1 MHTTK
6 KVVIVSLSI
15 ILLAGLLSLTP
26 VAQDQQTDKKS
37 EEGSTPAAYVNGE
50 PVKVTVS
57 EVQQSAREK
66 LSSGIRFLMRSTPDL
81 ATFLYKSKTLRKTI
95 TEKYTEHLLNQEI
108 LKEIQRQNAKSMG
121 ITVSKDQVEKELKK
135 RVDQQIQRIIS
146 QNKQLNSTEDVKKIL
161 QERGRTLEGFK
172 QRLRDRMGGARKVR
186 FSLLQSKLK
195 EKVLGP
201 AQEPTDKDIKSYY
214 EDNKSS
220 YKDEE
225 GNLKPLKQV
234 KEQIKVKLQRKVT
247 QKRNKNWQEWLQ
259 NAKEEATI
267 ERKL

>member
-15 ILLAGLLSLTP
+15 ILLAGVLSLTP

-37 EEGSTPAAYVNGE
+37 EEGSTPAAYVNGDH
-50 PVKVTVS
+50 VAVTVS
-57 EVQQSAREK
+57 ELQQSAQER
-66 LSSGIRFLMRSTPDL
+66 LSRGIRSLMRSTPDL
-81 ATFLYKSKTLRKTI
+81 ATFLYKSKSLRKTI
-95 TEKYTEHLLNQEI
+95 TEKYTEHLLDQEI

-121 ITVSKDQVEKELKK
+121 ITASKDQVEKELKK

-146 QNKQLNSTEDVKKIL
+146 QNKQLNSIEDVKKTL

-172 QRLRDRMGGARKVR
+172 QRLRDRMGGASEVR
-186 FSLLQSKLK
+186 FSLLRSKLK

-201 AQEPTDKDIKSYY
+201 AQEPTEKEINSYY
-214 EDNKSS
+214 EENKSS
-220 YKDEE
+220 YRDDK
-225 GNLKPLKQV
+225 GNSKPLKQV
-234 KEQIKVKLQRKVT
+234 KEQIKGKLKRQAI

-259 NAKEEATI
+259 KAKEDANI
-267 ERKL
+267 ERNL

>member
-1 MHTTK
+1 
-6 KVVIVSLSI
+6 
-15 ILLAGLLSLTP
+15 
-26 VAQDQQTDKKS
+26 KKS

-50 PVKVTVS
+50 PVEATVS
-57 EVQQSAREK
+57 ELQQSAQEK
-66 LSSGIRFLMRSTPDL
+66 LSRGIRSLMRSTPDL
-81 ATFLYKSKTLRKTI
+81 ASFLYKSKSLRKTI
-95 TEKYTEHLLNQEI
+95 TERYTEHLLDQEI

-121 ITVSKDQVEKELKK
+121 ITVSKDRVEKELKK

-146 QNKQLNSTEDVKKIL
+146 QNKQLNSIEDVKKIL

-172 QRLRDRMGGARKVR
+172 QRLRDRMGGASEVR

-195 EKVLGP
+195 DKVLGP
-201 AQEPTDKDIKSYY
+201 AQEPTDKEIKSYY
-214 EDNKSS
+214 EENKNS

-234 KEQIKVKLQRKVT
+234 KEQIKGKLKQQAT

-259 NAKEEATI
+259 KAKEKATI